1 MSHSPAPETERL
13 IAALTDARAGLA
25 MVSSGGGAEAISR
38 LVATPGAS
46 QVVLEGVVPYA
57 RAAVDGL
64 LGGAQESYCSPRTA
78 RRLAV
83 AAWER
88 AVRLQEAAGV
98 APDEARRRA
107 VGAAVTAGLRTT
119 RPRRGEHRA
128 IAAVQTHGATRVA
141 ELVLEK
147 GARSRSDEE
156 RVAAGLLLGEIAA
169 ACGAAAAVA
178 DLPLRA
184 GEVIRRDVVEPP
196 ESWRELCG
204 GARKLV
210 AAGGWPDPVAAVAAP
225 GGLVFPGSF
234 DPLHEGHLLMARIA
248 EEIAERS
255 LAYEISIANVD
266 KPTLDYV
273 EMRDRA
279 AQFADRPLW
288 FTRAATFLEKLALFP
303 RTTFVMGA
311 DTFARLP
318 DPRYYGGSKGAAT
331 RAVKAIAAKAGG
343 LIVFGRARD
352 GVFEEASAIDVPKPL
367 RDAAYFVSQREFRLD
382 VSSTLLR
389 RQALVG
395 SDA

>member
-1 MSHSPAPETERL
+1 MSHPSPSDSGRL
-13 IAALTDARAGLA
+13 VAALAGAGVRVTL
-25 MVSSGGGAEAISR
+25 VSSGGGAEAISR

-46 QVVLEGVVPYA
+46 EVVLEGVVPYA

-64 LGGAQESYCSPRTA
+64 LGGPQESYCSARTA

-88 AVRLQEAAGV
+88 AVRLQEAGGV
-98 APDEARRRA
+98 EPAEARRRA

-119 RPRRGEHRA
+119 RPRRGDHRA
-128 IAAVQTHGATRVA
+128 IVAVQTRGATRVA

-147 GARSRSDEE
+147 EARSRGDEE
-156 RVAAGLLLGEIAA
+156 RVAADLLLGELAA
-169 ACGAAAAVA
+169 ACGVSSAVA
-178 DLPLRA
+178 EVRLRA
-184 GEVIRRDVVEPP
+184 GEAIRRDVVEPP
-196 ESWRELCG
+196 EAWRELFSG
-204 GARKLV
+204 TRQ
-210 AAGGWPDPVAAVAAP
+210 AAVACGRTEADRAAAA

-234 DPLHEGHLLMARIA
+234 DPLHEGHLLMARVA
-248 EEIAERS
+248 EEIAERP

-288 FTRAATFLEKLALFP
+288 FTRAATFVEKLAVFP
-303 RTTFVMGA
+303 KSTFVMGA
-311 DTFARLP
+311 DTFVRLP
-318 DPRYYGGSKGAAT
+318 DPRYYGGSKTAAA
-331 RAVKAIAAKAGG
+331 RAVKSIAAKAAG

-352 GVFEEASAIDVPKPL
+352 GVFEEAAAIDVPQAL
-367 RDAAYFVSQREFRLD
+367 RDVAYFVSQREFRLD
-382 VSSTLLR
+382 VSSTQLR
-389 RQALVG
+389 RQSLVG

>member
-1 MSHSPAPETERL
+1 
-13 IAALTDARAGLA
+13 
-25 MVSSGGGAEAISR
+25 
-38 LVATPGAS
+38 
-46 QVVLEGVVPYA
+46 
-57 RAAVDGL
+57 
-64 LGGAQESYCSPRTA
+64 
-78 RRLAV
+78 
-83 AAWER
+83 
-88 AVRLQEAAGV
+88 
-98 APDEARRRA
+98 
-107 VGAAVTAGLRTT
+107 
-119 RPRRGEHRA
+119 
-128 IAAVQTHGATRVA
+128 
-141 ELVLEK
+141 
-147 GARSRSDEE
+147 
-156 RVAAGLLLGEIAA
+156 
-169 ACGAAAAVA
+169 
-178 DLPLRA
+178 
-184 GEVIRRDVVEPP
+184 VIRRDVVEPP
-196 ESWRELCG
+196 ESWRELFG

-210 AAGGWPDPVAAVAAP
+210 AAGGWPDPDAAVAAP

-303 RTTFVMGA
+303 QSTFVMGA
-311 DTFARLP
+311 DTFVRLP